1 MSMIDNQRQ
10 GKANTI
16 IMEIEEFLSETVRI
30 DPINGM
36 DETDVLEFFAD
47 IISQLDTDIAIEV
60 MEHFPKGKDIAQ
72 MMKDRVVMLKMYP
85 EDDEQR

>member
-1 MSMIDNQRQ
+1 MSRLDKQRQ
-10 GKANTI
+10 GKVMR
-16 IMEIEEFLSETVRI
+16 IMSEIEEFLSETVRV

-60 MEHFPKGKDIAQ
+60 MERFPKGKDIAK
-72 MMKDRVVMLKMYP
+72 MMKDRIVLLNQTK
-85 EDDEQR
+85 EDEII

>member
-1 MSMIDNQRQ
+1 MIDNQRQ

-16 IMEIEEFLSETVRI
+16 IMEIEEFLSETVRV

-60 MEHFPKGKDIAQ
+60 MEHFPKGKDIAK
-72 MMKDRVVMLKMYP
+72 MMKDRIVLLNKK
-85 EDDEQR
+85 EDDES

>member
-1 MSMIDNQRQ
+1 LLFINKTKMEARNMSMIDNQRQ

-16 IMEIEEFLSETVRI
+16 IMEIEEFLSETVRV

-47 IISQLDTDIAIEV
+47 IISQLDTDIAI
-60 MEHFPKGKDIAQ
+60 
-72 MMKDRVVMLKMYP
+72 
-85 EDDEQR
+85 

>member
-1 MSMIDNQRQ
+1 MSKLDKERQ
-10 GKANTI
+10 GKAITI
-16 IMEIEEFLSETVRI
+16 ISEIEEFLTESVRI

-60 MEHFPKGKDIAQ
+60 MEHFPEGKDIAQ
-72 MMKDRVVMLKMYP
+72 MMKDRIVLLK
-85 EDDEQR
+85 

>member
-1 MSMIDNQRQ
+1 MSKIDKERQ

-16 IMEIEEFLSETVRI
+16 ISEIEEFLTESVRI

-60 MEHFPKGKDIAQ
+60 MKYFPKGKDIAQ
-72 MMKDRVVMLKMYP
+72 MMENRIVLLNQNKD
-85 EDDEQR
+85 E